1 MQGEGFSNKGDF
13 DITEVKEAE
22 LSIGEPII
30 STIELQ
36 NRSGTRAFSH
46 NLKGR
51 LGERIELTS
60 EGAQPRALK
69 LNIKSKDGTYDR
81 TFSFEYG

>member
-46 NLKGR
+46 NPKGR
-51 LGERIELTS
+51 LGERIELTTKTARMTVPLAS
-60 EGAQPRALK
+60 SMGEAAPVRSRGESQK
-69 LNIKSKDGTYDR
+69 M
-81 TFSFEYG
+81 